1 MISYLQRMFGYTLT
15 ASTREQWQKDGLAP
29 PKAVIDATSA
39 YLDCEDAVAAWLDEE
54 CERNPNAWT
63 RSLDL
68 FASWR
73 AYADK
78 CGEPHG
84 NTKNFRD
91 LLEARGIFAK
101 AEPGTKRVKPQKVF
115 SEQVSAVAATRAVMA
130 AGPARGPAHRSRSG
144 HLAKGASCLRGT
156 LSS

>member
-1 MISYLQRMFGYTLT
+1 MFGYPLT

-39 YLDCEDAVAAWLDEE
+39 YLDSEDAVAAWLDEE

-84 NTKNFRD
+84 NTKTSRD
-91 LLEARGIFAK
+91 RLAAPGLFPQD
-101 AEPGTKRVKPQKVF
+101 EPRTQRAGFPKDQANAQKLFPQH
-115 SEQVSAVAATRAVMA
+115 
-130 AGPARGPAHRSRSG
+130 GPCG
-144 HLAKGASCLRGT
+144 
-156 LSS
+156 